1 MNNNGSGNGSGNR
14 PEAPK
19 RNRGMMG
26 GGPPGMHMTEKPKDF
41 KGSLR
46 KLIQLLLAYRVQL
59 ILVLVFAV
67 GGAAFSI
74 VGPKILGSATT
85 EIFNGLMNKLRG
97 GGEGGVDFGKVG
109 KILINVLTLYLF
121 SALLQYIQ
129 GWIMSG
135 LTQRTAFKLR
145 KDLSDKLHRLPIRF
159 FDQYTHG
166 EILSRVT
173 NDVDTMSMNMNQVM
187 TQFVTAVTT
196 VLGTLYMMLSI
207 NLWMTLVALLTLPL
221 SMFGAMGV
229 MKRSQKYFQQQ
240 QEYLGHVNG
249 QVEEVFGGHLIVKA
263 FNGEENVIEKF
274 DKDNDTL
281 AESARKSQFLSGLM
295 MPIAMMIGNLGYVLV
310 SIFGGMLAARGAIA
324 VGDIQAFVQYVRQ
337 FNQPITQL
345 FQASN
350 MIQAMLAAAERVFAL
365 LEEPE
370 ENQTVE
376 NPVHID
382 GLNGRVTFDHIQFGY
397 VPDKTVIHD
406 FSADIQPGMRVAI
419 VGPTGAGKTT
429 IVKLLMRFYDVDRGA
444 IMVDGHDLRAF
455 NRTELRDL
463 FGMVL
468 QDTWLFSGSIMEN
481 IRYGKLTA
489 SDDEVMNA
497 ASVADIDHF
506 VRTMPEG
513 YASELNEES
522 SNISQGQKQ
531 LLTIARAL
539 LANPKILILDEATSS
554 VDTRTEMR
562 IQNAMHRLTQGRTS
576 FIIAHRLS
584 TIRNADLILVMKDG
598 DIVEQG
604 THEGLL
610 EKQGFYAE
618 LYQSQFAH

>member
-1 MNNNGSGNGSGNR
+1 
-14 PEAPK
+14 
-19 RNRGMMG
+19 MG
-26 GGPPGMHMTEKPKDF
+26 GPGSGPPGMHMTEKPKDF
-41 KGSLR
+41 KGTFR
-46 KLIQLLLAYRVQL
+46 KLFQMMLVYRARLA
-59 ILVLVFAV
+59 LVAVFAV

-74 VGPKILGSATT
+74 VVPKIMGNATT
-85 EIFNGLMNKLRG
+85 EIFNGLTNKLAG
-97 GGEGGVDFGKVG
+97 GGEGGIDFGKVG
-109 KILINVLTLYLF
+109 SILVNALVLYGF
-121 SALLQYIQ
+121 SALLQYLQ

-135 LTQRTAFKLR
+135 LTQATAFRLR
-145 KDLSDKLHRLPIRF
+145 KDLSDKLHRLPMRF
-159 FDQYTHG
+159 FDNYTNG

-173 NDVDTMSMNMNQVM
+173 NDVDTLAMNMNQVM
-187 TQFVTAVTT
+187 TQFITSVATI
-196 VLGTLYMMLSI
+196 LGTLYMMLSI
-207 NLWMTLVALLTLPL
+207 SGWMTLVAMATLPL
-221 SMFGAMGV
+221 TMFGAMGI

-249 QVEEVFGGHLIVKA
+249 QVEEVFGGHQIVKA
-263 FNGEENVIEKF
+263 FNAEDAVVAKF
-274 DKDNDTL
+274 DKDNDQL

-310 SIFGGMLAARGAIA
+310 SIFGGILAARGVIA

-337 FNQPITQL
+337 FNQPITQVA
-345 FQASN
+345 QAFN
-350 MIQAMLAAAERVFAL
+350 MIQAMLAAAERVFGL
-365 LEEPE
+365 LEESE

-376 NPVHID
+376 NPVSIE
-382 GLNGRVTFDHIQFGY
+382 GLQGEVEFDHIRFGY
-397 VPDKTVIHD
+397 TPEKTVISD
-406 FSADIQPGMRVAI
+406 FSADIKPGMRVAV

-429 IVKLLMRFYDVDRGA
+429 IVKLLMRFYDVDKGA
-444 IMVDGHDLRAF
+444 IRVDGHDLRAF

-468 QDTWLFSGSIMEN
+468 QDTWLFSGTIMEN

-489 SDDEVMNA
+489 SDDEVIQA
-497 ASVADIDHF
+497 ATVADVDHF
-506 VRTMPEG
+506 VRTLPEG
-513 YASELNEES
+513 YSMELNEES
-522 SNISQGQKQ
+522 SNVSQGQKQ

-584 TIRNADLILVMKDG
+584 TIRNADLILVMRDG

-610 EKQGFYAE
+610 ERKGFYSE
-618 LYQSQFAH
+618 LYQSQFAR

>member
-1 MNNNGSGNGSGNR
+1 
-14 PEAPK
+14 
-19 RNRGMMG
+19 
-26 GGPPGMHMTEKPKDF
+26 MHMTEKPRDF
-41 KGSLR
+41 KGTLG
-46 KLIQLLLAYRVQL
+46 KLFRMMLAYRVQL
-59 ILVLVFAV
+59 AFVLVFAV

-74 VGPKILGSATT
+74 VSPRIMGSATT
-85 EIFNGLMNKLRG
+85 EIFNGLMSKLQG
-97 GGEGGVDFGKVG
+97 GGEGGIDFGKVG
-109 KILINVLTLYLF
+109 SILINVLLLYAA
-121 SALLQYIQ
+121 SSLLMYVQ

-135 LTQRTAFKLR
+135 LTQRTAYDLR
-145 KDLSDKLHRLPIRF
+145 KSLSDKLHHLPMRF
-159 FDQYTHG
+159 FDKYTNG

-173 NDVDTMSMNMNQVM
+173 NDVDTLAMNMNQVM
-187 TQFVTAVTT
+187 TQFVTATAT

-207 NLWMTLVALLTLPL
+207 NGWMTLVALATLPL
-221 SMFGAMGV
+221 TMFGAMGV
-229 MKRSQKYFQQQ
+229 MRRSQKYFQQQ

-249 QVEEVFGGHLIVKA
+249 QVEEVFGGHQIVKA
-263 FNGEENVIEKF
+263 FNAEGEVVARF
-274 DKDNDTL
+274 DEDNDRL

-295 MPIAMMIGNLGYVLV
+295 MPIAMMIGNIGYVLV
-310 SIFGGMLAARGAIA
+310 SIFGGILAARGAIA

-345 FQASN
+345 AQAFN
-350 MIQAMLAAAERVFAL
+350 MIQAMLAAAERVFDL
-365 LEEPE
+365 LDEPE
-370 ENQTVE
+370 ESQTVE
-376 NPVHID
+376 NPVSIE
-382 GLNGRVTFDHIQFGY
+382 GLAGEVAFDHIRFGY
-397 VPDKTVIHD
+397 VPEKTIIND
-406 FSADIQPGMRVAI
+406 FSADIKPGMRVAI

-429 IVKLLMRFYDVDRGA
+429 IVKLLMRFYDVDSGA
-444 IMVDGHDLRAF
+444 ICVDSHDLRAF
-455 NRTELRDL
+455 NRSELRDL

-489 SDDEVMNA
+489 TDEEVMQA
-497 ASVADIDHF
+497 AAVADVDHF
-506 VRTMPEG
+506 VRTLPEG
-513 YASELNEES
+513 YQMELNEES

-584 TIRNADLILVMKDG
+584 TIRNADLILVMRDG

-610 EKQGFYAE
+610 ERDGFYAE

>member
-1 MNNNGSGNGSGNR
+1 
-14 PEAPK
+14 
-19 RNRGMMG
+19 
-26 GGPPGMHMTEKPKDF
+26 MHMTEKPKDF
-41 KGSLR
+41 KGTFR
-46 KLIQLLLAYRVQL
+46 KIFQMMLVYRARLA
-59 ILVLVFAV
+59 LVVAFAV
-67 GGAAFSI
+67 GGAAFAII
-74 VGPKILGSATT
+74 VPKIMGNATT
-85 EIFNGLMNKLRG
+85 EIFNGLTSKLTG
-97 GGEGGVDFGKVG
+97 GGEGGIDFGKVG
-109 KILINVLTLYLF
+109 SILINALVLYGF
-121 SALLQYIQ
+121 SALLQYLQ

-135 LTQRTAFKLR
+135 LTQATAFRLR
-145 KDLSDKLHRLPIRF
+145 KNLSDKLHRLPMRF
-159 FDQYTHG
+159 FDKYTNG

-173 NDVDTMSMNMNQVM
+173 NDVDTLAMNMNQVM
-187 TQFVTAVTT
+187 TQFITSVTT
-196 VLGTLYMMLSI
+196 ILGTLYMMLSI
-207 NLWMTLVALLTLPL
+207 NGWMTLVAMVTLPL
-221 SMFGAMGV
+221 TMFGAMGI

-249 QVEEVFGGHLIVKA
+249 QVEEVFGGHQIVKA
-263 FNGEENVIEKF
+263 FNAENEVVAKF
-274 DKDNDTL
+274 DKDNDQL

-310 SIFGGMLAARGAIA
+310 SIFGGILAARGVIA

-337 FNQPITQL
+337 FNQPITQVA
-345 FQASN
+345 QAFN
-350 MIQAMLAAAERVFAL
+350 MIQAMLAAAERVFDL
-365 LEEPE
+365 LDEPE

-376 NPVHID
+376 NPVSIE
-382 GLNGRVTFDHIQFGY
+382 GLQGEVAFDHIRFGY
-397 VPDKTVIHD
+397 TPEKTVISD
-406 FSADIQPGMRVAI
+406 FSADIKPGMRVAV

-429 IVKLLMRFYDVDRGA
+429 IVKLLMRFYDVDKGA
-444 IMVDGHDLRAF
+444 IRVDGHDLRAF

-468 QDTWLFSGSIMEN
+468 QDTWLFSGTIMEN

-489 SDDEVMNA
+489 SDDEVIQA
-497 ASVADIDHF
+497 ATVADVDHF
-506 VRTMPEG
+506 VRTLPEG
-513 YASELNEES
+513 YSMELNEES

-584 TIRNADLILVMKDG
+584 TIRNADLILVMRDG

-610 EKQGFYAE
+610 ERKGFYSE
-618 LYQSQFAH
+618 LYQSQFAR

>member
-1 MNNNGSGNGSGNR
+1 
-14 PEAPK
+14 
-19 RNRGMMG
+19 MMG
-26 GGPPGMHMTEKPKDF
+26 GGPGSGPPGMHMTEKPKDF
-41 KGSLR
+41 KGALG
-46 KLIQLLLAYRVQL
+46 KLFRMMLVYRVQL
-59 ILVLVFAV
+59 AFVLVFAI

-74 VGPKILGSATT
+74 VSPRVMGQATT
-85 EIFNGLMNKLRG
+85 EIFNGLMGKLQG
-97 GGEGGVDFGKVG
+97 GGEGGIDFAKVG
-109 KILINVLTLYLF
+109 SILLNVLLLYAASSIL
-121 SALLQYIQ
+121 SYAQ

-135 LTQRTAFKLR
+135 LTQRAAFRLR
-145 KDLSDKLHRLPIRF
+145 RDLSDKLHRLPMRF
-159 FDQYTHG
+159 FDKYTNG

-173 NDVDTMSMNMNQVM
+173 NDVDTLAMNMNQVM
-187 TQFVTAVTT
+187 TQFVTSVTT

-207 NLWMTLVALLTLPL
+207 NGWMTLVALATLPITT
-221 SMFGAMGV
+221 FGAMGI
-229 MKRSQKYFQQQ
+229 MRRSQKYFQQQ

-249 QVEEVFGGHLIVKA
+249 QVEEVFGGHQVVKA
-263 FNGEENVIEKF
+263 FNAEGEVIERF
-274 DKDNDTL
+274 DQDNEQL

-295 MPIAMMIGNLGYVLV
+295 MPIAMMIGNIGYVLV
-310 SIFGGMLAARGAIA
+310 SIFGGILAARGSIA

-345 FQASN
+345 AQAFN
-350 MIQAMLAAAERVFAL
+350 MIQAMLAAAERVFGL
-365 LEEPE
+365 LDEPE
-370 ENQTVE
+370 EIQTVE
-376 NPVHID
+376 DPVSID
-382 GLNGRVTFDHIQFGY
+382 GLEGEVEFDRIRFGY
-397 VPDKTVIHD
+397 LPEKTIIHN
-406 FSADIQPGMRVAI
+406 FSADIKPGMRVAI

-429 IVKLLMRFYDVDRGA
+429 IVKLLMRFYDVDSGA
-444 IMVDGHDLRAF
+444 IRVDSHDLRAF
-455 NRTELRDL
+455 NRAELRDL

-481 IRYGKLTA
+481 IRYGKLSAT
-489 SDDEVMNA
+489 DEEVIQA
-497 ASVADIDHF
+497 AVVADVDHF
-506 VRTMPEG
+506 VRTLPEG
-513 YASELNEES
+513 YQMELNEEL

-610 EKQGFYAE
+610 EAKGFYAE
-618 LYQSQFAH
+618 LYQSQFAR